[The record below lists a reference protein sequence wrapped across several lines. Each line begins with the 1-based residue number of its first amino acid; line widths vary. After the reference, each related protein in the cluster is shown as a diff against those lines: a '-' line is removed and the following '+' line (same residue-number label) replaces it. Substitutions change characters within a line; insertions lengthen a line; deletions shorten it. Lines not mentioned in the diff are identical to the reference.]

1 MVSTSMAVERDATML
16 VPDHPERAAMT
27 EAAEEEEEGRSVG
40 IEAEEG
46 AEGLEEVTE
55 EEEAAEV
62 SAIGAVAEELE
73 VRFRSRDGG
82 GE

>member
-46 AEGLEEVTE
+46 AEDLEEVTE
-55 EEEAAEV
+55 EEEEEGDHSLTEV
-62 SAIGAVAEELE
+62 VEVLE
-73 VRFRSRDGG
+73 VRLPSYSRRC
-82 GE
+82 